1 MLGFGLLGGTLVTV
15 VRPTRKRSDA
25 MDQAMDHDDATRKQ
39 YFKYGFIKAW
49 RAKTYLLKSSG
60 KIQAKTP
67 PALQRSI
74 FLNGR
79 YIGGA

>member
-1 MLGFGLLGGTLVTV
+1 
-15 VRPTRKRSDA
+15 

-49 RAKTYLLKSSG
+49 RAKTYLLKFEWKG

-79 YIGGA
+79 YI